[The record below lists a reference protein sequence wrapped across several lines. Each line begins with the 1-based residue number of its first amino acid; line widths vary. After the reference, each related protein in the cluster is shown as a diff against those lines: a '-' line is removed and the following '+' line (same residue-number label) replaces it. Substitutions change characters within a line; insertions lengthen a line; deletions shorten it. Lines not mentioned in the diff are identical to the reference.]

1 MNTNCEES
9 LELLI
14 DEEVLEGWMLKKMSG
29 FSIEWLIKSFINDEL
44 QDIMNSFWAI
54 DNLDIL

>member
-29 FSIEWLIKSFINDEL
+29 FSIEWLIKCFINDEL